1 MDEVETAL
9 DLFQEYLR
17 ENVSTLHKEFFN
29 EEMFYHVTLVM
40 KEQFGDVDDSIY
52 FHALRQFHGR
62 VSYMVTPEDTHVV
75 DAKLY
80 RLRSLPQMEQRSQE
94 WHAFRHK
101 LITASSAYKALGSE
115 AKQRELL
122 KSKQNPYEVTYTDDS
137 GPRHWGVK
145 YEPLSCQY
153 YSYVYRT
160 RIEEFGC
167 LVHPKYPCLAASP
180 DGMNVDPSSPLY
192 GRLVEIK
199 NPFSREMNGNPKEE
213 YWVQCQLQMEVC
225 DVEWCDFL
233 ETKFVEYESEEAFNQ
248 DGTFLRTKEG
258 HFKGVFLQV
267 FTDKLGYVYPPF
279 QGSEEAYKEWEM
291 ANMNDAWRKTV
302 YWKLEEVSLVTIR
315 RNREW
320 FEYALPQ
327 WLDFSKRITS

>member
-1 MDEVETAL
+1 MNEVETAL
-9 DLFQEYLR
+9 FLFQEYLR
-17 ENVSTLHKEFFN
+17 DNVSTLHKEFFN
-29 EEMFYHVTLVM
+29 EEMMYHVSHVM
-40 KEQFGDVDDSIY
+40 AEQLGDIDEPTY
-52 FHALRQFHGR
+52 FHALYQFHGR
-62 VSYMVTPEDTHVV
+62 VSYLITREEGVEK
-75 DAKLY
+75 KLE
-80 RLRSLPQMEQRSQE
+80 RLRALPKMDQRTPE

-145 YEPLSCQY
+145 YEPLSIQY
-153 YSYVYRT
+153 YTYVYKT
-160 RIEEFGC
+160 QVEEFGC
-167 LVHPKYPCLAASP
+167 LVHPTYPCLAASP
-180 DGMNVDPSSPLY
+180 DGINVDPLSHLY

-199 NPFSREMNGNPKEE
+199 NPFTREINGNPKEE

-225 DVEWCDFL
+225 DLEWCDFL
-233 ETKFVEYESEEAFNQ
+233 ETKFVEYESEEAFNE

-258 HFKGVFLQV
+258 QYKGVFLQV

-279 QGSEEAYKEWEM
+279 QCSKEEYDAWEET
-291 ANMNDAWRKTV
+291 NMNDAWRKTV
-302 YWKLEEVSLVTIR
+302 YWKLETVSVVTIR
-315 RNREW
+315 RNRQW

-327 WLDFSKRITS
+327 WLDFSKRI